1 MKGFG
6 FFCLV
11 GAFVCLS
18 GAPVAAQEVLATPI
32 CTTIRNVAPWSVT
45 GSLASQSFVAPGGV
59 KAHHRINFRLKPGEK
74 TEICSK
80 GPFYP
85 GLKHELTLRTLV
97 PIFSC
102 MTKMGV
108 GEVLIK
114 GGEKPEGG
122 TKTWA
127 ECFE

>member
-1 MKGFG
+1 MKRLFWFFALI
-6 FFCLV
+6 FFCLY
-11 GAFVCLS
+11 GS
-18 GAPVAAQEVLATPI
+18 PVRAQEVLASPI
-32 CTTIRNVAPWSVT
+32 CVTIHNVAPWSVT
-45 GSLASQSFVAPGGV
+45 GSLASQSFTAPSGV
-59 KAHHRINFRLKPGEK
+59 KAHHRINFRLKPDEK

-85 GLKHELTLRTLV
+85 DRKHELTLRTLV

-102 MTKMGV
+102 MTRMDK

-114 GGEKPEGG
+114 GAYKPEGG

-127 ECFE
+127 ECFD